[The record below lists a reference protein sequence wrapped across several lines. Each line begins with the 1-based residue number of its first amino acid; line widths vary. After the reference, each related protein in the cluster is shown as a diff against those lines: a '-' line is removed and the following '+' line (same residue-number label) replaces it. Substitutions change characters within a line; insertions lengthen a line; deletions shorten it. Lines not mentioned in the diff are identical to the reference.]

1 MEDEKDTEKTV
12 DKFLDII
19 KEIQNFISEKPTCP
33 IFHYTSAAGLSGILK
48 TKTIFFT
55 RWDFL
60 NDSSENLH
68 IHGIIEKCIE
78 QFSDDKKF
86 YTLIKNINKQIRDHK
101 LGKSPDTHARQFTLY
116 IASFSSNKDALN
128 MWTYYTKSDASDGYC
143 LEFSPDFLFKKHSD
157 AVTIREVVYSPD
169 KKKKIV
175 NNLLSKAYNFYTEL
189 KSDPKKAKKVE
200 QYIQSYI
207 RIAADYVGCFFKNS
221 AFAVEKEIRAAL
233 FLHTD
238 IEESDIKPEHRISRG
253 LIIPY
258 AALPFEKEDVKS
270 ARISPTLSFREAHSG
285 LMALQQILEYNFPVN
300 KSRIPFRNI

>member
-1 MEDEKDTEKTV
+1 MEDEEEIKKTV

-48 TKTIFFT
+48 TQTIFFT

-68 IHGIIEKCIE
+68 IHEIIEKCIE
-78 QFSDDKKF
+78 KFSADKKF
-86 YTLIKNINKQIRDHK
+86 YTLIKTINSQIREHK
-101 LGKSPDTHARQFTLY
+101 LGKSLDEHARLFTLY

-128 MWTYYTKSDASDGYC
+128 MWTYYTKSDSSDGYC
-143 LEFSPDFLFKKHSD
+143 LEFTSDSLFKKHSD
-157 AVTIREVVYSPD
+157 AVTIREVVYAPD

-175 NNLLSKAYNFYTEL
+175 NDLLSKAYNFYSEL
-189 KSDPKKAKKVE
+189 KSDPKNAHNVE
-200 QYIQSYI
+200 QYIKAYI
-207 RIAADYVGCFFKNS
+207 KYTADYVGCFFKNS

-238 IEESDIKPEHRISRG
+238 IEKSDIKPEHRISRG

-258 AALPFEKEDVKS
+258 AALPFEKNDVKS
-270 ARISPTLSFREAHSG
+270 ARISPTLPFREAHSG
-285 LMALQQILEYNFPVN
+285 LMALQQILKYNFPIYPS
-300 KSRIPFRNI
+300 KIPFRNI